1 MFKFQSEQI
10 SFDVGGVRFGGQP
23 GKRRTVMVGSLF
35 YPRHS
40 IVQDRIEGVIDQ
52 PRTKEVLE
60 KMMTAST
67 ETGCP
72 AAVMLFAE
80 TSNAMRSYIRQFSEI
95 SDLPFFVDSPSR
107 DVRLDGIRFAK
118 EIGLQDRA
126 IYNTLSAG
134 TDEKELAAMSDV
146 GVETAVLL
154 AFNPM
159 DLTVKG
165 KIYLLE
171 DGGGVLK
178 EGLIDMAKKAGVKNL
193 LLDMAVL
200 AAEQNAGSALR
211 ALFISKA
218 KWGLP
223 CGCAL
228 HNAVESYAPLLKASK
243 NDPRLYRY
251 VDTASCALPM
261 MAGADFVMYGPIE
274 SARRVMYSASFTDE
288 LLCHATA
295 DIVYEREGDKRHR

>member
-1 MFKFQSEQI
+1 MFKFQSHQELCKI
-10 SFDVGGVRFGGQP
+10 GEVSFGGQP

-40 IVQDRIEGVIDQ
+40 IVLDRVEGTVDKA
-52 PRTKEVLE
+52 RTREALDR
-60 KMMTAST
+60 MSAASC

-80 TSNAMRSYIRQFSEI
+80 TSKAMRKHIETYSEM
-95 SDLPFFVDSPSR
+95 SSLPFFVDSPSR
-107 DVRLDGIRFAK
+107 DVRLDGMRYAK
-118 EIGLQDRA
+118 EVGLEGRA
-126 IYNTLSAG
+126 IYNTMNAG
-134 TDEKELAAMSDV
+134 VSPEELAGMTDA
-146 GVETAVLL
+146 GVESSVLL

-159 DLTVKG
+159 DLTAKG

-171 DGGGVLK
+171 DGGGILK
-178 EGLIDMAKKAGVKNL
+178 EGLIDTARKAGVRNV

-228 HNAVESYAPLLKASK
+228 HNAVESYAPLLDAAKA
-243 NDPRLYRY
+243 DPKLYRY
-251 VDTASCALPM
+251 VDTASCVMPI

-274 SARRVMYSASFTDE
+274 SSRRAMYAASFADE
-288 LLCHATA
+288 LLCQATA
-295 DIVYEREGDKRHR
+295 DLVNEREPTKGH

>member
-1 MFKFQSEQI
+1 MFKFQSHQDQCKIGEI
-10 SFDVGGVRFGGQP
+10 SFGGQP

-40 IVQDRIEGVIDQ
+40 MVLDRVEGVVDKVKA
-52 PRTKEVLE
+52 REALE
-60 KMMTAST
+60 RMSATSC

-80 TSNAMRSYIRQFSEI
+80 TEKAMISHITTYSEM
-95 SDLPFFVDSPSR
+95 SSLPFFVDSPSK
-107 DVRLDGIRFAK
+107 DVRLAGMRYAK
-118 EIGLQDRA
+118 EVGLEGRA
-126 IYNTLSAG
+126 IYNTMNAG
-134 TDEKELAAMSDV
+134 VSPGELADIAEA
-146 GVETAVLL
+146 GVENCVLL

-159 DLTVKG
+159 DLTAKG

-171 DGGGVLK
+171 DGGGMLK
-178 EGLIDMAKKAGVKNL
+178 EGLIDTARKAGVKNV

-228 HNAVESYAPLLKASK
+228 HNAVESYAPLLEASK
-243 NDPRLYRY
+243 ADPKLYRY
-251 VDTASCALPM
+251 VDTASCVMPI

-274 SARRVMYSASFTDE
+274 SARRAMFSASFADE
-288 LLCHATA
+288 LLCQATA
-295 DIVYEREGDKRHR
+295 DLVYEREPAKGH

>member
-1 MFKFQSEQI
+1 MFKFQSQQERCAI
-10 SFDVGGVRFGGQP
+10 GKVIFGGQP

-40 IVQDRIEGVIDQ
+40 IVIDRVEGTVD
-52 PRTKEVLE
+52 KEKTRAVLE
-60 KMMTAST
+60 KMDAASC

-72 AAVMLFAE
+72 ATVMLFAE
-80 TSNAMRSYIRQFSEI
+80 TTKAMRKHIQTFSGM
-95 SDLPFFVDSPSR
+95 SDLPFFIDSPSR
-107 DVRLDGIRFAK
+107 EVRLDGMRFAK
-118 EIGLQDRA
+118 EIGLEKRA
-126 IYNTLSAG
+126 IYNTINAGISAEEIAG
-134 TDEKELAAMSDV
+134 MIDA
-146 GVETAVLL
+146 GVENSVLL

-159 DLTVKG
+159 DLTAKG

-171 DGGGVLK
+171 DGGGILK
-178 EGLIDMAKKAGVKNL
+178 EGLIDVARKAGVKNI

-228 HNAVESYAPLLKASK
+228 HNAVESYAPLLEASK
-243 NDPRLYRY
+243 EDQRLYRY
-251 VDTASCALPM
+251 VDTASCVMPI

-274 SARRVMYSASFTDE
+274 SCRRAMYSASFADE
-288 LLCHATA
+288 LLCQATS
-295 DIVYEREGDKRHR
+295 DIKYEREQEKGH

>member
-1 MFKFQSEQI
+1 MFKFQSHQEQCKI
-10 SFDVGGVRFGGQP
+10 GDVWFGGQP
-23 GKRRTVMVGSLF
+23 GKRRTVMVGSMF

-40 IVQDRIEGVIDQ
+40 MVLDRVEGIVDKAKA
-52 PRTKEVLE
+52 KEAVE
-60 KMMTAST
+60 KMKATGC

-80 TSNAMRSYIRQFSEI
+80 TDKAMRNHIQTFSEM

-107 DVRLDGIRFAK
+107 DVRLDAMRFAK
-118 EIGLQDRA
+118 EIGLEKRA
-126 IYNTLSAG
+126 VYNTMNAG
-134 TDEKELAAMSDV
+134 VSPEELAAMKDA
-146 GVETAVLL
+146 GVENSVLL

-159 DLTVKG
+159 DLTAKG

-171 DGGGVLK
+171 DGGGILK
-178 EGLIDMAKKAGVKNL
+178 EGLIDTARKAGVKNI

-228 HNAVESYAPLLKASK
+228 HNAVESYTPLLEASK
-243 NDPRLYRY
+243 ADPKLYRY
-251 VDTASCALPM
+251 VDNASCVMPI

-274 SARRVMYSASFTDE
+274 SSRRAMYSASFADE
-288 LLCHATA
+288 LLCQATA
-295 DIVYEREGDKRHR
+295 DIVYEREPTKGH